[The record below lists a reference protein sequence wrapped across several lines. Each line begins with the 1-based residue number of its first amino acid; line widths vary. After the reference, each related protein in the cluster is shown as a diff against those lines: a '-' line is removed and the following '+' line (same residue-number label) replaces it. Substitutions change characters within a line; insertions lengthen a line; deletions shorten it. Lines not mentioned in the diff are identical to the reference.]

1 MASRSRNLSLRQRG
15 LSFEM
20 FMWAFTRFSA
30 LGMYAFILFALIGA
44 LIMGARTHMNFADV
58 MRWSFTP
65 NVTHV
70 QQTTLPELAPWSSP
84 FWKTVASLLVLLAT
98 AHGVHGLVVIADD
111 YVTGP
116 RGRQVVRILSI
127 VFMLA
132 MMYAGVYVIWTS

>member
-1 MASRSRNLSLRQRG
+1 MAAKSRNLSLRQRG
-15 LSFEM
+15 LNFEM
-20 FMWAFTRFSA
+20 LMWAFTRFSA

-98 AHGVHGLVVIADD
+98 AHGVHGLVVISDD
-111 YVTGP
+111 YITGP
-116 RGRQVVRILSI
+116 RGRQVVRLLSI